1 MSTFKSSKWWIS
13 LVVLF
18 FGSKSFSQD
27 TLTVEQAI
35 ATALHNN
42 YDILLSKEDSAS
54 IAITNRYRDAVFL
67 PTLNAN
73 STLLF
78 NRNNQSTKLSNGTET
93 SRKGIHASNL
103 NAALSL
109 NWVLFDGLRM
119 FIARD
124 LIDVNIIRG
133 NLTIKN
139 QVVNTVADV
148 IKTYYDIIQQRQ
160 QLRNVEE
167 LMALSA
173 DRLKL
178 AQYKLDIGV
187 GIKPDLLQ
195 AQIDYNN
202 QKALRVNQLALIDQR
217 KQDLNRLM
225 NIPQTVHYE
234 VSATISVNNDLV
246 LGNLL
251 NNIDQVSP
259 ALELSRIDV
268 DIADVNVRMA
278 KAARYPTIALTSA
291 YNFTRNS
298 SNSVT
303 NPTFQPLFTLNRGFN
318 YGLTAS
324 IPIFNRFTIKQQV
337 KQAELSVDYSKI
349 RYENQQSI
357 INTGILNNFRSY
369 VAQREIVAINDSSVI
384 LARENL
390 VIERERYRLGA
401 TTFIELRQAE
411 ENLAQALS
419 RSITTL
425 YSLKVAETE
434 LLRLRG
440 DLVK

>member
-1 MSTFKSSKWWIS
+1 MSTFKFSWIGV
-13 LVVLF
+13 VVLF

-139 QVVNTVADV
+139 QVINTVAEV

-187 GIKPDLLQ
+187 GIRPDVLQ

-217 KQDLNRLM
+217 KQELNRLM
-225 NIPQTVHYE
+225 NIPQNLNYE
-234 VSATISVNNDLV
+234 VSETITVNSDLV

-251 NNIDQVSP
+251 NNIEQVSP
-259 ALELSRIDV
+259 ALELSRVDI

-278 KAARYPTIALTSA
+278 KAARYPTVALTSA

-303 NPTFQPLFTLNRGFN
+303 NPSFQPLFTLNRGFN

-337 KQAELSVDYSKI
+337 KQAELSADYSKI

-357 INTGILNNFRSY
+357 VNTSILNNFRSY
-369 VAQREIVAINDSSVI
+369 IAQREIVAINDSSVV